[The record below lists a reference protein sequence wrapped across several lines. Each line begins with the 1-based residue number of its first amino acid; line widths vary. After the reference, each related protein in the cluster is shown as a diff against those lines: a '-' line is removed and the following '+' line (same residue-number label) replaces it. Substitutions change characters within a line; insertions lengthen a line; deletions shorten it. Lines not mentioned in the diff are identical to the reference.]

1 MASPPRTPQ
10 TTSTP
15 PPVGQPTPPTPK
27 GVFQVELPG
36 GGRLE
41 LENQDEVDM
50 WNDAKR
56 KYEIDYGFTRTNDL
70 ILLGAM
76 LSQGI
81 AMYRAQVD
89 LTSTIKGKAATAST
103 RIASAAAEIRAL
115 EKALGIDKKT
125 RDSSS
130 GQNLAEYLA
139 MLKRA
144 AHARGVHISE
154 RTRAYEAFNMT
165 LRMKIR
171 VLRNADDED
180 RAYEGVSET
189 SIIQWAE
196 DELARLESKDQAW
209 SQEKGKVFVG
219 RL

>member
-1 MASPPRTPQ
+1 MASPPKTPL

-15 PPVGQPTPPTPK
+15 PPTAPAPPV
-27 GVFQVELPG
+27 VFQVALPG

-50 WNDAKR
+50 WNDAKK

-89 LTSTIKGKAATAST
+89 LTSPVKGKAATAST
-103 RIASAAAEIRAL
+103 RIASAAGEIRAL

-144 AHARGVHISE
+144 AHARGVHISA
-154 RTRAYEAFNMT
+154 RTKAYEEFNMA
-165 LRMKIR
+165 LRQKIR

-180 RAYEGVSET
+180 RLYEGVSEV

-196 DELARLESKDQAW
+196 GELARLEAKDQEWA
-209 SQEKGKVFVG
+209 QEKGRVFVG